1 MKNRRWKKEAIIK
14 IGRRFSYHRRNHRW
28 EREPWRPVCVLG
40 MRATSERE
48 RVNQRWSVRF
58 FARPVHWHSATLS
71 LSKIN
76 IEASPLPA
84 HRQKNFERCSIRLLI
99 DSRHP
104 RNFRSN
110 TRTRACSV
118 ERPLKNRLS
127 GGNWVDGKGR
137 FRMHAFYYSYTP
149 FFLDTLIV
157 CVFPLYI
164 RFDKKKKRYASNR
177 DSAKQITWKLS
188 AVFSRYI

>member
-1 MKNRRWKKEAIIK
+1 
-14 IGRRFSYHRRNHRW
+14 
-28 EREPWRPVCVLG
+28 

-118 ERPLKNRLS
+118 ERPLKKPAVGGKLS
-127 GGNWVDGKGR
+127 RWKRTFQNACTLFG
-137 FRMHAFYYSYTP
+137 SYRSIQV
-149 FFLDTLIV
+149 LSWTLSLYV
-157 CVFPLYI
+157 CVSFIYKV
-164 RFDKKKKRYASNR
+164 R
-177 DSAKQITWKLS
+177 
-188 AVFSRYI
+188 

>member
-1 MKNRRWKKEAIIK
+1 MKTIEICFRANKCIIELISRLIFNSNSVRIGARRSTDSSVKNRRWKKEAIIK

-58 FARPVHWHSATLS
+58 FARPVHWHSAT

-137 FRMHAFYYSYTP
+137 FRMHA
-149 FFLDTLIV
+149 
-157 CVFPLYI
+157 LY
-164 RFDKKKKRYASNR
+164 
-177 DSAKQITWKLS
+177 
-188 AVFSRYI
+188 